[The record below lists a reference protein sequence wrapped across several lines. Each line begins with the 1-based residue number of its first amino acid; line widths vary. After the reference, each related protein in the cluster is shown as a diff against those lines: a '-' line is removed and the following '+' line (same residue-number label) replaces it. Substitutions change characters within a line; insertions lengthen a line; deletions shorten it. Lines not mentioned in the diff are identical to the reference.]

1 MSSSSETHAGNGLA
15 TDETQPTSGAEN
27 VRAEHVE
34 ISQGGA
40 GTIEAATVSLQQGGA
55 GRVNAHEL
63 TVAQGGVGLARVDN
77 LRLESDAGAFA
88 IVSDEAHLASDANV
102 FVLIARNVT
111 GDVRPILDW
120 RAVAALGAALVG
132 AVALLRRR

>member
-1 MSSSSETHAGNGLA
+1 MSSPSETQSGNGLA
-15 TDETQPTSGAEN
+15 TDETEPTAVGEH

-40 GTIEAATVSLQQGGA
+40 GTIEATTVSLQQGGA
-55 GRVNAHEL
+55 GRVSAHEL
-63 TVAQGGVGLARVDN
+63 SVAQGGVGMARVDN
-77 LRLESDAGAFA
+77 LRLESDSGAFA
-88 IVSDEAHLASDANV
+88 IIADEAHVASDANV

-111 GDVRPILDW
+111 GDVRPLLDW
-120 RAVAALGAALVG
+120 RAVAAFGAALVG